1 MNYGVD
7 SMTIYDYNG
16 KKNIC
21 GERIREARSKNKLS
35 QTQLAAKL
43 QVYGII
49 IEREC
54 ISRLENGSRFIPDY
68 EIPIYAKIL
77 NVSVEWLLGME

>member
-7 SMTIYDYNG
+7 SMKIYDYNG

>member
-1 MNYGVD
+1 MK
-7 SMTIYDYNG
+7 IYDYNG